1 MGKKVDGKKLTK
13 SDIKERFDIYNQKYF
28 EGKLGKCKFFL
39 FPKNIYT
46 FGKYTDITQ
55 KDGSILNK
63 IYISQNLVVTEEN
76 LESIIV
82 HEMIHMYVRTVE
94 NVRFDGLL
102 GHGCH
107 FRKHQKRLNKK
118 FGLNIE
124 IHPNLECID
133 NKKRIPKLW
142 EKVLLWLI
150 DR

>member
-1 MGKKVDGKKLTK
+1 
-13 SDIKERFDIYNQKYF
+13 
-28 EGKLGKCKFFL
+28 
-39 FPKNIYT
+39 
-46 FGKYTDITQ
+46 
-55 KDGSILNK
+55 
-63 IYISQNLVVTEEN
+63 
-76 LESIIV
+76 
-82 HEMIHMYVRTVE
+82 MYVRTVE

-102 GHGCH
+102 GHGYH